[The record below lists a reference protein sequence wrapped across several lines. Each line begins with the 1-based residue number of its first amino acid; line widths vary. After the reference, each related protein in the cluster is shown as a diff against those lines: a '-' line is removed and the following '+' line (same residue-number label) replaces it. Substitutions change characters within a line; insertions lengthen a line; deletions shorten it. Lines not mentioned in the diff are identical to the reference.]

1 MARKPGQLSANQRRA
16 IDALLRTSTVAD
28 AARVAGL
35 ATRTLWRYLQNDA
48 FLAELRRRQDAA
60 TSGTVAALVGLT
72 GEAIAA
78 LRALL
83 DGDGVSDAVKARVGL
98 GVLAERHRASE
109 IEILREVVRL
119 LRLDIAEAKEAKR
132 KAEAAARAERAEALQ
147 PAYNASIETAFN
159 AAFDLVAAIAAYR
172 ESEREILRLG
182 GETANAVFT
191 SDFIKR
197 LRGELQRWSC
207 IGAGYDRRLSF
218 KLNERLPLNDLL
230 PR

>member
-1 MARKPGQLSANQRRA
+1 MAKTTETLGERITRLEAERTRA
-16 IDALLRTSTVAD
+16 CE
-28 AARVAGL
+28 
-35 ATRTLWRYLQNDA
+35 Q
-48 FLAELRRRQDAA
+48 LAEWNAVETELDAND
-60 TSGTVAALVGLT
+60 
-72 GEAIAA
+72 IA
-78 LRALL
+78 
-83 DGDGVSDAVKARVGL
+83 GS
-98 GVLAERHRASE
+98 AERLRHRASE